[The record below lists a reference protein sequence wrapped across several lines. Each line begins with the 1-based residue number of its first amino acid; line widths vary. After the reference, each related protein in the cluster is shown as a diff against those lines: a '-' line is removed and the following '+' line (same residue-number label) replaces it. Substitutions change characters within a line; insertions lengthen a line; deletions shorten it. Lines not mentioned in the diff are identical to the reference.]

1 MKHSPRPARP
11 VPLVRVAL
19 ACMAWAGAG
28 VPAVGK
34 DAPRTLRTEAHAVT
48 VTTVADGLKAPWGF
62 ALLPGG
68 DILVTEK
75 TAGTLRVIRNGRL
88 LAAPVDGV
96 PTVAARGQGGLLDV
110 AAHPDFGRNR
120 LVYLT
125 FSAAAA
131 GGGSAIGTEVARGRY
146 DCAGE
151 RCALRDVQ
159 VIFRQQPKLDTAF
172 HFGSRLVWGRD
183 GALFV
188 TLGDR
193 GNQDLAQ
200 RVDNHIGKVLRID
213 DQTGAAA
220 PGNPFATQVGARAE
234 VFSYGNRNVQGA
246 ALHPVTGKLWA
257 HEHGPRGGDELNII
271 EAGRNYGW
279 PVITFGRTYDTNAA
293 IGEGT
298 ERADV
303 AKAQRTWVPSVAPSG
318 LAFYR
323 GERFPK
329 WRGNLFMGT
338 LREQRLIRLTLDGD
352 RVVGEERIEGLGRI
366 RSVAVD
372 EAGDV
377 YVLSESAG
385 ALYRLTPAR

>member
-1 MKHSPRPARP
+1 MKGLQWRSTAS
-11 VPLVRVAL
+11 RVAL
-19 ACMAWAGAG
+19 TVIVPTIACVSAMAQ
-28 VPAVGK
+28 
-34 DAPRTLRTEAHAVT
+34 DAPRVLRTEAHAVAVST
-48 VTTVADGLKAPWGF
+48 VVSGLKAPWGF
-62 ALLPGG
+62 ALLSGG

-75 TAGTLRVIRNGRL
+75 TAGTLRVVRNGRL
-88 LAAPVDGV
+88 LAAAVEGV
-96 PTVAARGQGGLLDV
+96 PAVAARGQGGLLDV
-110 AAHPDFGRNR
+110 AAHPDFARNQ

-125 FSAAAA
+125 YSAAAA
-131 GGGSAIGTEVARGRY
+131 SGGTDIGTEVARGRY
-146 DCAGE
+146 QCDGE
-151 RCALRDVQ
+151 RCALRDTQ
-159 VIFRQQPKLDTAF
+159 VIFRQAPKLGTAF
-172 HFGSRLVWGRD
+172 HFGSRLVWARD
-183 GALFV
+183 GSLFV

-200 RVDNHIGKVLRID
+200 QLDNHIGKVLRID
-213 DQTGAAA
+213 PLTGAAA
-220 PGNPFATQVGARAE
+220 AGNPFAQQPGARAE
-234 VFSYGNRNVQGA
+234 VYSYGNRNVQGA

-279 PVITFGRTYDTNAA
+279 PVITFGRTYDTNKP

-298 ERADV
+298 ERDDV

-323 GERFPK
+323 GDRFPK

-352 RVVGEERIEGLGRI
+352 RVTGEERIEGLGRI

-372 EAGDV
+372 ESGYV

-385 ALYRLTPAR
+385 ALYRLSPAR

>member
-1 MKHSPRPARP
+1 MKH
-11 VPLVRVAL
+11 VERVAATRIGL
-19 ACMAWAGAG
+19 ATLMSIALLATA
-28 VPAVGK
+28 AAQE
-34 DAPRTLRTEAHAVT
+34 APRTLRTEVHAVA
-48 VTTVADGLKAPWGF
+48 VSSVATGLKAPWGF

-88 LAAPVDGV
+88 LGTPVDGV
-96 PTVAARGQGGLLDV
+96 PVIAARGQGGLLDV
-110 AAHPDFGRNR
+110 AAHPDFARNR

-125 FSAAAA
+125 YSAAGPA
-131 GGGSAIGTEVARGRY
+131 GVADIGTEVARGRFE
-146 DCAGE
+146 CAAE
-151 RCALRDVQ
+151 RCALRDTQ
-159 VIFRQQPKLDTAF
+159 VIFRQQPKVNTAF
-172 HFGSRLVWGRD
+172 HFGSRLVWARD
-183 GALFV
+183 GTLYV

-200 RVDNHIGKVLRID
+200 KLDNHIGKVLRID
-213 DQTGAAA
+213 DATGAAA
-220 PGNPFATQVGARAE
+220 AGNPFEKQPGARAE
-234 VFSYGNRNVQGA
+234 IFSYGNRNVQGA

-279 PVITFGRTYDTNAA
+279 PVITFGRTYDTNQP

-303 AKAQRTWVPSVAPSG
+303 AKALRTWVPSVAPSG

-323 GERFPK
+323 GDKFPN

-372 EAGDV
+372 AAGEV

-385 ALYRLTPAR
+385 TLYRLAPAR

>member
-1 MKHSPRPARP
+1 MKPAQRP
-11 VPLVRVAL
+11 VAAIHI
-19 ACMAWAGAG
+19 ACMALLSSVVVTA
-28 VPAVGK
+28 AVAK
-34 DAPRTLRTEAHAVT
+34 DAARVLRTESHAVQ
-48 VTTVADGLKAPWGF
+48 VHIAGKGLKAPWGF

-88 LAAPVDGV
+88 LDAPVEGV
-96 PTVAARGQGGLLDV
+96 PAVAARGQGGLLDV
-110 AAHPDFGRNR
+110 AAHPDFARNR
-120 LVYLT
+120 YVYLT
-125 FSAAAA
+125 FSAAGPD
-131 GGGSAIGTEVARGRY
+131 GGADIGTEVARGRFE
-146 DCAGE
+146 CAGT
-151 RCALRDVQ
+151 RCALRDSE
-159 VIFRQQPKLDTAF
+159 VIFRQQPKLNTAF
-172 HFGSRLVWGRD
+172 HFGARLVWARD
-183 GALFV
+183 GSLFV

-193 GNQDLAQ
+193 GNQDLSQ
-200 RVDNHIGKVLRID
+200 KLDNDIGKIVRID
-213 DQTGAAA
+213 DATGAAA
-220 PGNPFATQVGARAE
+220 RGNPFEQQSGARAE
-234 VFSYGNRNVQGA
+234 IFSYGNRNVQGA

-279 PVITFGRTYDTNAA
+279 PVITLGRTYDTNQA
-293 IGEGT
+293 IGVGT

-303 AKAQRTWVPSVAPSG
+303 APAQRTWVPSVAPSG

-323 GERFPK
+323 GDKFPK

-372 EAGDV
+372 ESGEV

-385 ALYRLTPAR
+385 TLYRLAPAR

>member
-1 MKHSPRPARP
+1 MKHLRRWARP
-11 VPLVRVAL
+11 LQLVRVAL
-19 ACMAWAGAG
+19 ACCALAGAS
-28 VPAVGK
+28 VPVVAK
-34 DAPRTLRTEAHAVT
+34 DAPRVLRTEAYAVT
-48 VTTVADGLKAPWGF
+48 VTAVADGLKAPWGL

-68 DILVTEK
+68 DTLVTEK
-75 TAGTLRVIRNGRL
+75 TSGTLRVIRNGRL

-110 AAHPDFGRNR
+110 AAHPDFARNR

-125 FSAAAA
+125 FSAADAS
-131 GGGSAIGTEVARGRY
+131 GGSGIGTEVARGRY
-146 DCAGE
+146 ECGGE

-193 GNQDLAQ
+193 GIQDLAQ
-200 RVDNHIGKVLRID
+200 RLDNHIGKVLRID
-213 DQTGAAA
+213 DTTGAAA
-220 PGNPFATQVGARAE
+220 PGNPFTQTPGARAE

-246 ALHPVTGKLWA
+246 ALHPVTGQLWA

-298 ERADV
+298 ERADI

-329 WRGNLFMGT
+329 WRGNLLMGT

-352 RVVGEERIEGLGRI
+352 QVVGEERIEGLGRI

-385 ALYRLTPAR
+385 ALYRLTPAS

>member
-1 MKHSPRPARP
+1 MKPAQWKAAAI
-11 VPLVRVAL
+11 RVACIAL
-19 ACMAWAGAG
+19 VASVVAAGAT
-28 VPAVGK
+28 AVAAK
-34 DAPRTLRTEAHAVT
+34 DAPRIVRTEAHSVAVH
-48 VTTVADGLKAPWGF
+48 TVAGGLRGPWGF

-75 TAGTLRVIRNGRL
+75 AGTLRVIRAGRL
-88 LAAPVDGV
+88 LGTPVDGV
-96 PTVAARGQGGLLDV
+96 PVVAARGQGGLLDV
-110 AAHPDFGRNR
+110 AAHPDFARNQ

-125 FSAAAA
+125 YSAAAP
-131 GGGSAIGTEVARGRY
+131 GGAADSGTEVARGRFE
-146 DCAGE
+146 CTGE
-151 RCALRDVQ
+151 RCALRDTQ
-159 VIFRQQPKLDTAF
+159 VIFRQQPKLGTAF
-172 HFGSRLVWGRD
+172 HFGSRLVWARD
-183 GALFV
+183 GSLYV

-193 GNQDLAQ
+193 GNQNLSQ
-200 RVDNHIGKVLRID
+200 QLDNHIGKVLRID
-213 DQTGAAA
+213 DATGAAA
-220 PGNPFATQVGARAE
+220 PGNPFEKQAGARAE
-234 VFSYGNRNVQGA
+234 IFSYGNRNVQGA

-323 GERFPK
+323 GDAFPK

-352 RVVGEERIEGLGRI
+352 QVIGEERIEGLGRI

-372 EAGDV
+372 ASGEV

-385 ALYRLTPAR
+385 ALYRLAPAR

>member
-1 MKHSPRPARP
+1 MKPAQRP
-11 VPLVRVAL
+11 VVAIHI
-19 ACMAWAGAG
+19 ACMALLSSVVVTA
-28 VPAVGK
+28 AVAK
-34 DAPRTLRTEAHAVT
+34 DAARVLRTESHAVQ
-48 VTTVADGLKAPWGF
+48 VHIAGKGLKAPWGF

-88 LAAPVDGV
+88 LDAPVEGV
-96 PTVAARGQGGLLDV
+96 PAVAARGQGGLLDV
-110 AAHPDFGRNR
+110 AAHPDFARNR
-120 LVYLT
+120 YVYLT
-125 FSAAAA
+125 FSAAGPD
-131 GGGSAIGTEVARGRY
+131 GGADIGTEVARGRFE
-146 DCAGE
+146 CAGT
-151 RCALRDVQ
+151 RCALRDSE
-159 VIFRQQPKLDTAF
+159 VIFRQQPKLNTAF
-172 HFGSRLVWGRD
+172 HFGARLVWARD
-183 GALFV
+183 GSLFV

-193 GNQDLAQ
+193 GNQDLSQ
-200 RVDNHIGKVLRID
+200 KLDNDIGKIVRID
-213 DQTGAAA
+213 DATGAAA
-220 PGNPFATQVGARAE
+220 RGNPFEQQSGARAE
-234 VFSYGNRNVQGA
+234 IFSYGNRNMQGA

-279 PVITFGRTYDTNAA
+279 PVITLGRTYDTNQA
-293 IGEGT
+293 IGVGT

-303 AKAQRTWVPSVAPSG
+303 APAQRTWVPSVAPSG

-323 GERFPK
+323 GDKFPK

-372 EAGDV
+372 ESGEV

-385 ALYRLTPAR
+385 TLYRLAPAR